1 MICYFKGICYKECI
15 IVNCK
20 QINFLFLMKLY
31 HINLKSIILIVIIFF
46 ITGCVNTK
54 TKMTSKLS
62 INSYQ
67 YGKTIDNIDVDQ
79 FILSN
84 NKGMEVSII
93 TYGGIITSWT
103 APDKNGDYK
112 DIVLGYNTLA
122 EYENENPY
130 FGALIGR
137 YGNRIAKGKFSLDDR
152 EYTLAVNNGVNHLH
166 GGLKGFD
173 KVVWDAKTVL
183 SDSTVSLELSY
194 MSKDMEEGYP
204 GNLKTKVTYRL
215 NNKDELSVSYE
226 ATSDKPTIVNLTQHS
241 YFNLTADFNR
251 NILGHELVI
260 NANSFLPVDKT
271 LIPSGEFR
279 DVTETP
285 FDFRAPKAIG
295 THIDNEN
302 SQLKN
307 GLGYDHC
314 WVLND
319 QDTGVRFVAS
329 AYEPVSGRLLELF
342 SNEPGIQFYS
352 GNFLDGSLPSKNKG
366 MYQHRTGF
374 CLETQHY
381 PDSPNKENFPT
392 VKLNPG
398 EQYKSTTKFK
408 LSVK

>member
-1 MICYFKGICYKECI
+1 
-15 IVNCK
+15 
-20 QINFLFLMKLY
+20 MKK
-31 HINLKSIILIVIIFF
+31 IEILIVIFLVIISNSCTKISKKMQVLKIDKIQFGETMDG
-46 ITGCVNTK
+46 TG
-54 TKMTSKLS
+54 
-62 INSYQ
+62 
-67 YGKTIDNIDVDQ
+67 VDQ

-84 NKGMEVSII
+84 NNGMEVRII

-122 EYENENPY
+122 EYEAETPY

-137 YGNRIAKGKFSLDDR
+137 YGNRIAKGKFSLDNQ

-173 KVVWDAKTVL
+173 KVIWDAKTIV

-194 MSKDMEEGYP
+194 LSKDMEEGYP
-204 GNLKTKVTYRL
+204 GNLETKVTYTL
-215 NNKDELSVSYE
+215 NNKDELSVNYE
-226 ATSDKPTIVNLTQHS
+226 ATTDKPTIVNLTQHS
-241 YFNLTADFNR
+241 YFNLTADFNKD
-251 NILGHELVI
+251 ILGHELVI
-260 NANSFLPVDKT
+260 NADSFLPVNNT
-271 LIPSGEFR
+271 LIPTGEFR
-279 DVTETP
+279 DVTGTP
-285 FDFRAPKAIG
+285 FDFRTSKAIG

-302 SQLKN
+302 IQLKN

-329 AYEPVSGRLLELF
+329 AYEPVSGRLLEVF
-342 SNEPGIQFYS
+342 SDEPGIQFYS
-352 GNFLDGSLPSKNKG
+352 GNFLDGTLPSKNKG

-381 PDSPNKENFPT
+381 PNSPNQENFT
-392 VKLNPG
+392 SVILKPG
-398 EQYKSTTKFK
+398 EKYKSKTVFRLAIKPFI
-408 LSVK
+408 